1 MTGKKAIKVQEAT
14 NMGPVCAV
22 HIMVASNGR
31 ECAYLVFSFSPA
43 PVVKLTLCLLLHSF
57 GIYVPGSKCT
67 VR

>member
-1 MTGKKAIKVQEAT
+1 
-14 NMGPVCAV
+14 MGPVCAV

-31 ECAYLVFSFSPA
+31 ECAYLVFSFSH
-43 PVVKLTLCLLLHSF
+43 VSVIKLTLCLLLHSF